1 MPWWRGRS
9 PSAARRRAAILLP
22 SLYGGDATGNDAIAM
37 CETLAAIGFDARLFA
52 ENGDPTLG
60 AHPAAAARDFAERDT
75 LVIFHQATQ
84 WDHGFELFRD
94 LPGARVVRDHNVTPP
109 EYFEGLSDDFARA
122 SVVGIRQRERFARDA
137 SIALFVAASAINAR
151 ELVDLGAEPGRVVVV
166 PPFHRA
172 AELADVAPDEAA
184 LRRWSVGGPTALFV
198 GRLAPNKGHRRALR
212 VAAAYAELFGEPLRL
227 RFVGFHDPR
236 WARWIAVLG
245 RERESLGLGSTVDF
259 VGSLTEAELKSAY
272 LTSHV
277 FLCCSE
283 HEGFCVPLVEASE
296 LGLPVVAAYQDAVAD
311 TLGPSGLVLR
321 EASDD
326 ALAVAVRRVL
336 RDPELRDAVV
346 AAQRRNV
353 RERFARD
360 RVRDAFL
367 RAIGPIAPRS
377 A

>member
-1 MPWWRGRS
+1 RARHARDLPPGDAMGPRVRALPRPARRARRPRPQRHAARVLRGPERRLRKGFRGRD
-9 PSAARRRAAILLP
+9 PAARALRARRLDRALRRGVGDQRARARRSRRRTRAGRRRAA
-22 SLYGGDATGNDAIAM
+22 
-37 CETLAAIGFDARLFA
+37 
-52 ENGDPTLG
+52 
-60 AHPAAAARDFAERDT
+60 
-75 LVIFHQATQ
+75 
-84 WDHGFELFRD
+84 
-94 LPGARVVRDHNVTPP
+94 
-109 EYFEGLSDDFARA
+109 
-122 SVVGIRQRERFARDA
+122 
-137 SIALFVAASAINAR
+137 
-151 ELVDLGAEPGRVVVV
+151 V
-166 PPFHRA
+166 PPRGRA
-172 AELADVAPDEAA
+172 
-184 LRRWSVGGPTALFV
+184 RRRRARRGGPTALFV

-336 RDPELRDAVV
+336 RDPELRDAV
-346 AAQRRNV
+346 
-353 RERFARD
+353 
-360 RVRDAFL
+360 
-367 RAIGPIAPRS
+367 
-377 A
+377 